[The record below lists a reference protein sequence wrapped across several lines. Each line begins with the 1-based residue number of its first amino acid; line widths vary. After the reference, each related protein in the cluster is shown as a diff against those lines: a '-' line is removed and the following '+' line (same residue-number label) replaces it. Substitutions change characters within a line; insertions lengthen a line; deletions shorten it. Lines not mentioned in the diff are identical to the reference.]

1 MPFRFLAA
9 FCFAIAQLCTIGN
22 AQILSSDCL
31 AIAQGPARVQ
41 LAKLVP
47 AALTENLVQLTFIG
61 HSTFLIES
69 SGGLRIATD
78 FSGNAGGVV
87 PDVITMNRAHRSHYT
102 PAPDPAIKNVLRGW
116 NDDGTPAQHDITFG
130 DVHIRNVTTDIRGG
144 TLGRVPDGNSIFVF
158 EVAGLC
164 IGHLGHLHHELTPA
178 HIGQIG
184 RLDVV
189 LVPVDGG
196 YTMPVVN
203 MVQVLK
209 DLKARIVIPMHY
221 FGPETLSRFIANM
234 RGSLEIEMA
243 SSPVVIVSRETLPGG
258 AETDCAAGILRRLF
272 RQHDVIDFHEG
283 RHLRQPAVAHKGHM
297 GRVVVVAVVSRVVG
311 KFHRHAKGEI
321 IFGAHLPQ
329 DFKGVDARNGLER
342 PSWPQESHARRRN
355 PRHA

>member
-9 FCFAIAQLCTIGN
+9 FCLAIAQLSLSGN
-22 AQILSSDCL
+22 AQSLSSDCI
-31 AIAQGPARVQ
+31 AVAQGPARVQ
-41 LAKLVP
+41 FAKLVP
-47 AALTENLVQLTFIG
+47 AALTENQVQLTFIG
-61 HSTFLIES
+61 HSTFLIET

-116 NDDGTPAQHDITFG
+116 NDDGTPAEHNVTIG

-144 TLGRVPDGNSIFVF
+144 MLGRVPDGNSIFVF

-203 MVQVLK
+203 MIQVLK
-209 DLKARIVIPMHY
+209 DLRTRLVIPMHY
-221 FGPETLSRFIANM
+221 FGPTTLSRFIANV

-243 SSPVVIVSRETLPGG
+243 SSPVVIVSRETLPT
-258 AETDCAAGILRRLF
+258 EPKL
-272 RQHDVIDFHEG
+272 
-283 RHLRQPAVAHKGHM
+283 
-297 GRVVVVAVVSRVVG
+297 VV
-311 KFHRHAKGEI
+311 
-321 IFGAHLPQ
+321 LP
-329 DFKGVDARNGLER
+329 GY
-342 PSWPQESHARRRN
+342 
-355 PRHA
+355 